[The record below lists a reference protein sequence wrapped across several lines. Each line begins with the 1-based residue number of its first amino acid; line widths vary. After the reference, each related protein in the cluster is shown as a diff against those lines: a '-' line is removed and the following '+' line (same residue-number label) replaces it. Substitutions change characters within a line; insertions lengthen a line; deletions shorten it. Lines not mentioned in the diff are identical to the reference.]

1 MEVIRTAQLDAKRK
15 DRESKFMGEYWTFRK
30 AVGTPEESQA
40 YWNQV
45 IQGSNYLISKYGKDE
60 AGNEDYYLQSMVLN
74 LIHDLEA
81 RRVSKKDYGLSLK
94 CFNQM
99 RAGSGLPLVVEQ
111 R

>member
-15 DRESKFMGEYWTFRK
+15 DRESKFMGEYWNFRK

-45 IQGSNYLISKYGKDE
+45 IQGGNYLIGKYGKDE
-60 AGNEDYYLQSMVLN
+60 AGNSDYYLTSMVLN
-74 LIHDLEA
+74 LVHDLEA
-81 RRVSKKDYGLSLK
+81 RRQSNMNYAASLK

-99 RAGSGLPLVVEQ
+99 RAKSGLPMVEEVK
-111 R
+111 